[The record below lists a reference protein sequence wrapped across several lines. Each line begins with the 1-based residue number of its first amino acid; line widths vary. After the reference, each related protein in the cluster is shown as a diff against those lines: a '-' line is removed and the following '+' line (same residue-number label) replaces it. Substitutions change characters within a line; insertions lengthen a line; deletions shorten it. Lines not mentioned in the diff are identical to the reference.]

1 MPEYVVPVSPPV
13 LVLYFFKK
21 FRDSE
26 NCSIIINSY
35 NEQTIFIKGDQEMA
49 EFQTPVCDNNHDS
62 IPMDRVWSDGHGN
75 AVYQCLSC
83 GRKMQV
89 CGDPSGTARKK

>member
-1 MPEYVVPVSPPV
+1 
-13 LVLYFFKK
+13 
-21 FRDSE
+21 
-26 NCSIIINSY
+26 
-35 NEQTIFIKGDQEMA
+35 MA

-89 CGDPSGTARKK
+89 SGDPSGTARKK

>member
-1 MPEYVVPVSPPV
+1 
-13 LVLYFFKK
+13 
-21 FRDSE
+21 
-26 NCSIIINSY
+26 
-35 NEQTIFIKGDQEMA
+35 MA

-89 CGDPSGTARKK
+89 SGDPSGTARMK

>member
-1 MPEYVVPVSPPV
+1 MEYVVPVSPSV
-13 LVLYFFKK
+13 LVPSYKK
-21 FRDSE
+21 IRE
-26 NCSIIINSY
+26 CKNCSIIINSY
-35 NEQTIFIKGDQEMA
+35 NEQTVFIKGDHEMA

-89 CGDPSGTARKK
+89 SGDPSGTARMR